1 MDKII
6 TSCVGFIISSC
17 STCTEKKRN
26 IFWMSFFLPLSY
38 TLKACI
44 SQSSFHTPN
53 CKPRDDLHCDQFR
66 RLWIGCWVILWLF
79 LWRRGLLEN
88 CMWADRQSI
97 EADRLIIFDDGITIK
112 MSKCPYSA
120 IRLIMFHRDLGL
132 PEFRVLLCST
142 YKGSRKSLQ

>member
-1 MDKII
+1 
-6 TSCVGFIISSC
+6 
-17 STCTEKKRN
+17 
-26 IFWMSFFLPLSY
+26 
-38 TLKACI
+38 
-44 SQSSFHTPN
+44 
-53 CKPRDDLHCDQFR
+53 
-66 RLWIGCWVILWLF
+66 
-79 LWRRGLLEN
+79 
-88 CMWADRQSI
+88 MWADRQSI